1 MNKPTLAH
9 LKRRFTVLDALQAP
23 KLIFCQLTL
32 KPGVSH
38 NQSVEAKK
46 VNFPTSLNAHPH
58 IAKISVS

>member
-32 KPGVSH
+32 NPGVSH
-38 NQSVEAKK
+38 NQSVGVVEESEFSDFTERPPSHCQ
-46 VNFPTSLNAHPH
+46 N
-58 IAKISVS
+58 